1 MTTIMPESRSRRSIR
16 LRGYDYA
23 LAGAYFVTIVTRDR
37 QCLFGD
43 IVDGQ
48 TRLNLW
54 GKIAQDEW
62 QKSAQIRKEIELDT
76 FVVMPNHIH
85 GIIVITD
92 APGRPTGRSPLQSGP
107 TKRSLG
113 AFVGGFKSAITKRI
127 GELRGLPRTPVWQ
140 RNYYEHVI
148 RNEGS
153 LHRRDGRSIGK
164 IPWRC
169 NLSRRTHGDER
180 RHDRVIR

>member
-1 MTTIMPESRSRRSIR
+1 MTTIMPELRSRRSIR

-43 IVDGQ
+43 IVDDQ

-62 QKSAQIRKEIELDT
+62 QKSAQIRKEIELDI
-76 FVVMPNHIH
+76 FIVMPNHIH

-92 APGRPTGRSPLQSGP
+92 ATGRATGRSPQQYGP
-107 TKRSLG
+107 T
-113 AFVGGFKSAITKRI
+113 
-127 GELRGLPRTPVWQ
+127 Q
-140 RNYYEHVI
+140 R
-148 RNEGS
+148 
-153 LHRRDGRSIGK
+153 
-164 IPWRC
+164 
-169 NLSRRTHGDER
+169 
-180 RHDRVIR
+180 

>member
-37 QCLFGD
+37 QCLFGE

-76 FVVMPNHIH
+76 FIVMPNHIH

-92 APGRPTGRSPLQSGP
+92 APGRATGRSPLQSGP

-113 AFVGGFKSAITKRI
+113 AFVGGFKSAIAKHI
-127 GELRGLPRTPVWQ
+127 GELRGLPRTPALAAQ
-140 RNYYEHVI
+140 LFRT
-148 RNEGS
+148 
-153 LHRRDGRSIGK
+153 RDSQ
-164 IPWRC
+164 
-169 NLSRRTHGDER
+169 
-180 RHDRVIR
+180 

>member
-1 MTTIMPESRSRRSIR
+1 MPESRSRRSIR

-48 TRLNLW
+48 TRFNLW

-76 FVVMPNHIH
+76 FIVMPNHIH

-92 APGRPTGRSPLQSGP
+92 ATGEGDRPVAPTIRTNQAIIGCVRGRVQICHYQT
-107 TKRSLG
+107 
-113 AFVGGFKSAITKRI
+113 
-127 GELRGLPRTPVWQ
+127 
-140 RNYYEHVI
+140 
-148 RNEGS
+148 
-153 LHRRDGRSIGK
+153 HR
-164 IPWRC
+164 
-169 NLSRRTHGDER
+169 
-180 RHDRVIR
+180 

>member
-23 LAGAYFVTIVTRDR
+23 LAGAYFVTIVTRER

-43 IVDGQ
+43 IVDDQ

-62 QKSAQIRKEIELDT
+62 QKSAQIRKEIELDI
-76 FVVMPNHIH
+76 FIVMPNHIH

-92 APGRPTGRSPLQSGP
+92 ATGRATGRSPLQSGP

-113 AFVGGFKSAITKRI
+113 AFVDGFKSAITKRI
-127 GELRGLPRTPVWQ
+127 GELRGLPRTAVWQ

-148 RNEGS
+148 RNEES
-153 LHRRDGRSIGK
+153 LHRIRQYIGDN
-164 IPWRC
+164 PARWEFDRENLLAMQPESADAWR
-169 NLSRRTHGDER
+169 
-180 RHDRVIR
+180 